1 MINTTLTRKAM
12 TIAYNAHM
20 NQLDRAGV
28 PYIFHPIHIAEKMD
42 DEISCICALLH
53 DVVEDTK
60 ITFEDLKKDF
70 PKEVIDIL
78 KLLTHENG
86 VDYMD
91 YIKGIK
97 QNKIATKVKVVDIR
111 HNSDPSRLD
120 FVSEEDVKRAEK
132 YKKALRILLG

>member
-1 MINTTLTRKAM
+1 MINTKLTRKAM

-28 PYIFHPIHIAEKMD
+28 PYIFHPIHVAEQMN

-53 DVVEDTK
+53 DVVEDTE

-70 PKEVIDIL
+70 PKEVIDVL
-78 KLLTHENG
+78 KLLTHVKS

-120 FVSEEDVKRAEK
+120 FVSEDDIKRAEK